1 MDKMKTPTTDKTL
14 LIVEDDILPAIALKQ
29 ELEDAG
35 FRVLDLT
42 SHPDHALVAAREIK
56 PDLALVNVELHGRDD
71 GIELAS
77 DLKSMG
83 IPVLFIS
90 GQISRA
96 KTAQTVAIGSLPKP
110 YHPADIVQAVHYLLA
125 HLQGDDTLRKPY
137 ALEVFDGVPNL
148 PDPGPVETG
157 LAG

>member
-1 MDKMKTPTTDKTL
+1 MDTTSPTSTGRTL

-29 ELEDAG
+29 ELEEAG
-35 FRVLDLT
+35 FNVLDLT
-42 SHPDHALVAAREIK
+42 SHPEHALATARECK

-77 DLKSMG
+77 DFKTMG

-96 KTAQTVAIGSLPKP
+96 KTAQTVAVGSLPKP
-110 YHPADIVQAVHYLLA
+110 YHPADMVLAVRYLLA
-125 HLQGDDTLRKPY
+125 HLQGDDTLPKPER
-137 ALEVFDGVPNL
+137 LEVFEDEIADAD
-148 PDPGPVETG
+148 PDPLATG
-157 LAG
+157 FVG